1 MQLFLDSAS
10 ADEAAYALENWDI
23 DGITT
28 NPRHVRATGRS
39 YDSVLQELAALV
51 QGTNKPVSVQVNPR
65 LTDWTRIVDEALRL
79 RDQSPN
85 FVIKVA
91 AGEDGLRAVRALA
104 AKEVPV
110 NVTLVFTVAQA
121 WHAARAGAMFVSPF
135 IGWKDQH
142 GDSADELIADIAV
155 MLDNYGYATQIIAA
169 AMRNARHVG
178 DAAVAGAHIV
188 TASAAVIR
196 ESFQNPYTAMG
207 ERIFGEAWDE
217 MTDVDSP
224 AG

>member
-1 MQLFLDSAS
+1 MQLFLDSANL
-10 ADEAAYALENWDI
+10 DEVAYALENWDI

-28 NPRHVRATGRS
+28 NPRHVAATGRS
-39 YDSVLQELAALV
+39 YDAVLEELATLV
-51 QGTNKPVSVQVNPR
+51 EGTNKPVSVQVNPR
-65 LTDWTRIVDEALRL
+65 LTDWKRIVDEALRW

-91 AGEDGLRAVRALA
+91 AGEDGMRAVRELA
-104 AKEVPV
+104 EKEVPI

-155 MLDNYGYATQIIAA
+155 MLDNFGYATQIIAA
-169 AMRNARHVG
+169 ATRNARHVG
-178 DAAVAGAHIV
+178 DAAIAGAHIV
-188 TASAAVIR
+188 TASATVIR

-207 ERIFGEAWDE
+207 ERIFGEAWDQ
-217 MTDVDSP
+217 MTEGESP
-224 AG
+224 GG

>member
-1 MQLFLDSAS
+1 MQLFLDSANS
-10 ADEAAYALENWDI
+10 DEAAYALENWDI

-28 NPRHVRATGRS
+28 NPRHVRAAGGS
-39 YDSVLQELAALV
+39 YDAVLAELAGLV
-51 QGTNKPVSVQVNPR
+51 QGTSKPVSVQVNPR

-79 RDQSPN
+79 RDMSPN
-85 FVIKVA
+85 FVVKVA
-91 AGEDGLRAVRALA
+91 VGEDGLRAVRELA
-104 AKEVPV
+104 AKEVPT

-155 MLDNYGYATQIIAA
+155 MLDNFGYPTQIIAA
-169 AMRNARHVG
+169 AMRNARHIG

-196 ESFQNPYTAMG
+196 ESYQNPYTAMG
-207 ERIFGEAWDE
+207 ERVFGEAWDE
-217 MTDVDSP
+217 MNEGATP
-224 AG
+224 GG